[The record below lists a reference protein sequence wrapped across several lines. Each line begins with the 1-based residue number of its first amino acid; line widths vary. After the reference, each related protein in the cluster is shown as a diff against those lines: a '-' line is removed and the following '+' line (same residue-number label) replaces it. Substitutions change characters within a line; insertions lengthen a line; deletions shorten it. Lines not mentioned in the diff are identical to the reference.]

1 MEYQDIVGEK
11 DQNIVSFAKSDLKE
25 FRQRDSK
32 LFRSVTV
39 IIYGRTWET
48 IMGFKGKYATE
59 RALNNTFRKWES
71 VSIHW
76 HKSRNFPVKLLQSYI
91 NTDVCILSEN
101 SIHHLVSSPKW
112 HIKSIRRLMKF
123 NLVPGFTY
131 MFDKTEYKSTLDITV
146 PLALSFDDMKR
157 NKLWIQQKKFNEKY
171 PCFIPSLSSTPTHSK
186 GGRSQGVWGRDVS
199 TTLSLASS
207 SGLYQ
212 VCTFDTNAYRV
223 LNFDL
228 RCMTPYDLFNHF
240 IDHGYL
246 RERRLFFYP
255 KTASIMGIQP
265 ISKHQ
270 CKCERIIILNHSS
283 GLTGAP
289 WVAYG
294 MFMEMYNDENV
305 DAYMFTPEINVKM
318 IQKFAIADHV
328 DHTDYIDGYKKSL
341 TSNILE
347 YYHNP
352 YAIIE
357 WIKILKPTT
366 ILVNSFA
373 SEFLEFDEDSWKS
386 LGIKLIYYT
395 HEDPKHYIP
404 NQVDKVI
411 NVDEIWCADHK
422 TSILTKE
429 KNSLLPVIVYPPK
442 FREETLNGHL
452 DRMRLYKGPPFSVW
466 KRLKWSL
473 RPVVAMIGE
482 QSERKNFNGFLDIAR
497 KLLGCEFIWIGGDAY
512 KSGMSN
518 VTVIPQTPHV
528 LEILNKYV
536 DYFLLTSELD
546 HCPVVFLEALLVN
559 LECIYFSENVGY
571 SYPEC
576 DLIHRIEG
584 NVKESTN
591 KINQIRKIINGKRK
605 RKNDKRGTE
614 YIKKHFMYSQD
625 EVSNKMLNMSTSHLR
640 SCDDLG
646 LISKKMEE
654 TFEGETTRFNLL
666 RNIGSG
672 LLSMRSLGAAI
683 KSIKT

>member
-11 DQNIVSFAKSDLKE
+11 DQNIVSFSKSDLKE
-25 FRQRDSK
+25 FRQWDSK
-32 LFRSVTV
+32 LFRKVTV

-48 IMGFKGKYATE
+48 IMGFKEKESTE
-59 RALNNTFRKWES
+59 RVVNNVFRKWGS

-76 HKSRNFPVKLLQSYI
+76 YKSRNFPVKLLKSLI
-91 NTDVCILSEN
+91 NTDTCILSEN
-101 SIHHLVSSPKW
+101 SIHQLVSSPKW

-123 NLVPGFTY
+123 NLVPGFVY
-131 MFDKTEYKSTLDITV
+131 MFDKVEYKSTLDITV
-146 PLALSFDDMKR
+146 PPALSFDDMKG
-157 NKLWIQQKKFNEKY
+157 NKIWIQQTKFNEKY
-171 PCFIPSLSSTPTHSK
+171 PCFIPSFGSTQGANLP
-186 GGRSQGVWGRDVS
+186 GANIPGVWGRDVP

-212 VCTFDTNAYRV
+212 VCNFDTNAYRV

-228 RCMTPYDLFNHF
+228 RGMTPHDLFNHF
-240 IDHGYL
+240 IDHGYS
-246 RERRLFFYP
+246 RERRLFFHP

-270 CKCERIIILNHSS
+270 CQCERIIILNHSS

-289 WVAYG
+289 WVAYN
-294 MFMEMYNDENV
+294 MFMEMYNDTNV

-318 IQKFAIADHV
+318 IQKFAIS
-328 DHTDYIDGYKKSL
+328 DYIYDYKKSL
-341 TSNILE
+341 INNILE

-373 SEFLEFDEDSWKS
+373 SEFLEFDEDNWKS

-404 NQVDKVI
+404 NQVNKVI
-411 NVDEIWCADHK
+411 HVDEIWCADHK
-422 TSILTKE
+422 TAILTKE

-442 FREETLNGHL
+442 FREETLNSHL
-452 DRMRLYKGPPFSVW
+452 DRVRLYKGPSFSIW
-466 KRLKWSL
+466 KRFKWSL

-482 QSERKNFNGFLDIAR
+482 QSERKNFNGFLEIAS
-497 KLLGCEFIWIGGDAY
+497 KLSGCEFIWIGGDAY
-512 KSGMSN
+512 KSRISN

-591 KINQIRKIINGKRK
+591 KINQIRKIINGKRR

-625 EVSNKMLNMSTSHLR
+625 EVSNKMLNMSTGQLR

-646 LISKKMEE
+646 LISKKMED
-654 TFEGETTRFNLL
+654 TFEGETMRFNLL

-672 LLSMRSLGAAI
+672 LVSMRSLRSVI
-683 KSIKT
+683 KSIKI

>member
-48 IMGFKGKYATE
+48 IMGIKEKKATE
-59 RALNNTFRKWES
+59 RVLNNTFIKWES
-71 VSIHW
+71 VYIHW
-76 HKSRNFPVKLLQSYI
+76 HKSRKFPVKLLQSYI

-101 SIHHLVSSPKW
+101 SIHQLVSSPKW
-112 HIKSIRRLMKF
+112 HIKTIRRLMKF
-123 NLVPGFTY
+123 NLVPGFIY
-131 MFDKTEYKSTLDITV
+131 MFDKTEYKSTLDITA

-171 PCFIPSLSSTPTHSK
+171 PCFIPSFGSTK
-186 GGRSQGVWGRDVS
+186 GVWGRDVPN
-199 TTLSLASS
+199 TLSLASS

-228 RCMTPYDLFNHF
+228 RGMTPYDLFNHF

-255 KTASIMGIQP
+255 KTTSIMGIQP
-265 ISKHQ
+265 LSKYQ
-270 CKCERIIILNHSS
+270 CQCERIIILNHSS

-289 WVAYG
+289 WVAYN

-318 IQKFAIADHV
+318 IQKFAIED
-328 DHTDYIDGYKKSL
+328 DNKYL
-341 TSNILE
+341 TKNILE

-357 WIKILKPTT
+357 WIRILKPTT

-373 SEFLEFDEDSWKS
+373 SEFLEFEEDNWRS
-386 LGIKLIYYT
+386 LGIRLIYYT

-404 NQVDKVI
+404 NQVDKV
-411 NVDEIWCADHK
+411 VDVNEVWCADHK
-422 TSILTKE
+422 TAILTKE
-429 KNSLLPVIVYPPK
+429 KNPSLPVIVYPPK
-442 FREETLNGHL
+442 FREETLNSHL
-452 DRMRLYKGPPFSVW
+452 DRMRLYKGPSFSVW
-466 KRLKWSL
+466 KRFKWSL

-497 KLLGCEFIWIGGDAY
+497 KLYGFEFIWIGGDAY
-512 KSGMSN
+512 KSGISN
-518 VTVIPQTPHV
+518 VTIIPQTPHV

-546 HCPVVFLEALLVN
+546 HCPVVFLESLLANVD
-559 LECIYFSENVGY
+559 CIYFSENVGY
-571 SYPEC
+571 EYPEC
-576 DLIHRIEG
+576 ELIHRIEG
-584 NVKESTN
+584 NVKDSKTYQ
-591 KINQIRKIINGKRK
+591 KIQKIINGKR
-605 RKNDKRGTE
+605 RNKNSKIGSE
-614 YIKKHFMYSQD
+614 YIKKNFMYSQD
-625 EVSNKMLNMSTSHLR
+625 EVSNKMLNMWTGHLR
-640 SCDDLG
+640 SCDDLE
-646 LISKKMEE
+646 LISKKIEE
-654 TFEGETTRFNLL
+654 TFEGETTRSHLIK
-666 RNIGSG
+666 NIGSG
-672 LLSMRSLGAAI
+672 LVSMRSMGTAI
-683 KSIKT
+683 KNIRV